1 MSQPY
6 GTGELLTSV
15 IDDARRYAVDAE
27 RKQVAQEI
35 RDLVSRSGLI
45 KKAVRLVGG
54 GFVGG

>member
-27 RKQVAQEI
+27 LKQASAGGKWLPAS
-35 RDLVSRSGLI
+35 LVRGGRS
-45 KKAVRLVGG
+45 V
-54 GFVGG
+54 